1 MSEWGYSKKKGQG
14 YRKRPRKGVRYED
27 VADSLRNNGTRI
39 HQPTEKEY
47 LDFAR
52 SRMQRSQDHD
62 NNIWAE
68 KIKNNILPQN
78 KEIFEHAVIL
88 LKPAIPFIASVD
100 PTMATIYGA
109 YRFGKFGYDFA
120 SKVNQE
126 AKVYGSYERA
136 LWKVTEKTVDEKII
150 SKLKSLPIKNG
161 SEFAGKGL
169 WAYYKAQN
177 PEVKISETLDK
188 HAENALIHTF
198 KEIGDAVI

>member
-1 MSEWGYSKKKGQG
+1 MPRFGRRKDGKFYVKNNSSSEISSDAIPRDDGIR
-14 YRKRPRKGVRYED
+14 YRK
-27 VADSLRNNGTRI
+27 
-39 HQPTEKEY
+39 PTSKEF

-52 SRMQRSQDHD
+52 LQMQRQQDHD

-68 KIKNNILPQN
+68 KIKNSILPQN
-78 KEIFEHAVIL
+78 KEIFEHAIIL
-88 LKPAIPFIASVD
+88 LKPAIPFIASID

-109 YRFGKFGYDFA
+109 YRFGKFGYGFA
-120 SKVNQE
+120 SQVNQE
-126 AKVYGSYERA
+126 AKMSGSYEQA

-150 SKLKSLPIKNG
+150 SKLKSLPIKKG

-188 HAENALIHTF
+188 HAENALIYTF